1 MRLTQRNTL
10 AISEL
15 ARAATSELRASHHQR
30 KQRIWRFLSNDNF
43 APISAQC
50 ALIPAICQL
59 AGIKGFTLIM
69 IGWSDLGRKRNG
81 LFAAACFRRR
91 GLPLLSWA
99 TTPEELNPSPS
110 LLAEM
115 FIRRLLEHLSDR
127 VCPLLLAGLRVLW
140 LFRRRVCL
148 WGRLGLLR
156 LGVEYYLAGH
166 TGTAARMAGLA
177 RPRKW
182 VRVGVWRALKSLLW
196 VRDGVKRKRRPF
208 SRTST
213 GVGPTGFG

>member
-1 MRLTQRNTL
+1 MPDRIRPLLL
-10 AISEL
+10 A
-15 ARAATSELRASHHQR
+15 ARGFGGVSLL
-30 KQRIWRFLSNDNF
+30 RFLQQMPQHMGRRVDYVVRVKGSIHIQTGDGYRG
-43 APISAQC
+43 
-50 ALIPAICQL
+50 ALREYPLHKMRYVLLPGVRYCSDD
-59 AGIKGFTLIM
+59 AGVVGLV
-69 IGWSDLGRKRNG
+69 LG
-81 LFAAACFRRR
+81 CC
-91 GLPLLSWA
+91 
-99 TTPEELNPSPS
+99 
-110 LLAEM
+110 
-115 FIRRLLEHLSDR
+115 
-127 VCPLLLAGLRVLW
+127 VLLLAGLRVLW

-156 LGVEYYLAGH
+156 LGVECYLAGH